1 MSDSTPSFFANLPGF
16 DFLKSLS
23 SAQTASLNPWL
34 KPTLDPKELD
44 QRIQEL
50 KTVHFWLEQNAKALA
65 ATIQAL
71 EVQRMTLSTL
81 QQMNVDWKTAMQPK
95 KSTSRSAGKSE
106 VHEAAAAAEATEAHG
121 AGDSAKGAAPEA
133 MRLWTN
139 LANQF
144 GQIAQQSMTDM
155 QRRAQE
161 AVSAVG
167 ERVSKTASS
176 AKSKADQPATSGKS
190 TAAKSARA
198 RTRARKT

>member
-1 MSDSTPSFFANLPGF
+1 MSQPGSDFFANLPGF

-23 SAQTASLNPWL
+23 GAQSTAIHPWL

-50 KTVHFWLEQNAKALA
+50 KTVLFWLEQNTKALNA
-65 ATIQAL
+65 SIQAL

-81 QQMNVDWKTAMQPK
+81 QQMNVDWKSALQPK
-95 KSTSRSAGKSE
+95 KASRASSDAPGD
-106 VHEAAAAAEATEAHG
+106 AAAQPSATTSTAP
-121 AGDSAKGAAPEA
+121 AAPEA

-155 QRRAQE
+155 QRHARE
-161 AVSAVG
+161 AVTAVG
-167 ERVSKTASS
+167 DKVAKAAPTSATGSASS
-176 AKSKADQPATSGKS
+176 AKPRSKKPAGSAKTSRS
-190 TAAKSARA
+190 
-198 RTRARKT
+198 RKA

>member
-1 MSDSTPSFFANLPGF
+1 MSQDTPSFFANLPGF

-23 SAQTASLNPWL
+23 SAQTATLNPWL

-81 QQMNVDWKTAMQPK
+81 QQMNVDWKTAFEPK
-95 KSTSRSAGKSE
+95 KNEAKKSASQASPDPAPQGS
-106 VHEAAAAAEATEAHG
+106 AAA
-121 AGDSAKGAAPEA
+121 AAPEA

-144 GQIAQQSMTDM
+144 GQIAQQSMSDM
-155 QRRAQE
+155 QRHARD

-167 ERVSKTASS
+167 DRMAQSQSASGTAAKAAGSPASS
-176 AKSKADQPATSGKS
+176 ARSKKP
-190 TAAKSARA
+190 AAKRS
-198 RTRARKT
+198 RKS

>member
-50 KTVHFWLEQNAKALA
+50 KTVHFWLEQNAKALS

-81 QQMNVDWKTAMQPK
+81 QQMNVDWKTALQPK
-95 KSTSRSAGKSE
+95 KSASRAGSKTE
-106 VHEAAAAAEATEAHG
+106 TAQAAEAHDAGEPTAAQAG
-121 AGDSAKGAAPEA
+121 AGPEA

-139 LANQF
+139 LASQF

-161 AVSAVG
+161 AVTAVG
-167 ERVSKTASS
+167 ERVSKTAAHSS
-176 AKSKADQPATSGKS
+176 AGAKSKADKPATAARKS
-190 TAAKSARA
+190 PAAKHT
-198 RTRARKT
+198 RTRARKS

>member
-23 SAQTASLNPWL
+23 GAQSASLNPWL

-50 KTVHFWLEQNAKALA
+50 KTVYFWLEQNAKALA

-81 QQMNVDWKTAMQPK
+81 QQMNVDWKAALQPK
-95 KSTSRSAGKSE
+95 KAASRGTGKAGASSE
-106 VHEAAAAAEATEAHG
+106 QADPSQEAAAQ
-121 AGDSAKGAAPEA
+121 AGVAPEA

-139 LANQF
+139 LASQF

-155 QRRAQE
+155 QRHAQD

-167 ERVSKTASS
+167 DRVSKS
-176 AKSKADQPATSGKS
+176 ATSANAKADKPVAAGKAP
-190 TAAKSARA
+190 AAKRP
-198 RTRARKT
+198 RRRKA